1 MNWEARFERV
11 FMLTTA
17 HTHSAVCLALT
28 RAISRT
34 RTVEDIYASALDA
47 LGAGLG
53 VERAAILLFDPDGVM
68 RFKVYRGLSD
78 AYRRAVEG
86 HTPWQPDTPDPEP
99 IVVTDAAGLPYA
111 VLPASEVV
119 RFIIPQYVQDDPA
132 LAGVL
137 DESMADRIAEKLRGK
152 SVREV
157 LPKHLLDVPSARAD
171 DTIIEVAA
179 LMARLRSPLVAV
191 LKDRRLHGVVTA
203 SRLLEAAL
211 RP

>member
-1 MNWEARFERV
+1 MVLRV
-11 FMLTTA
+11 
-17 HTHSAVCLALT
+17 
-28 RAISRT
+28 RA
-34 RTVEDIYASALDA
+34 EDIAEEFPVVPADADALDA
-47 LGAGLG
+47 ARMLAQHRLPG
-53 VERAAILLFDPDGVM
+53 
-68 RFKVYRGLSD
+68 
-78 AYRRAVEG
+78 
-86 HTPWQPDTPDPEP
+86 
-99 IVVTDAAGLPYA
+99 IVVTDPAGLPFA

-137 DESMADRIAEKLRGK
+137 DESMADRIAEKLHGK

-171 DTIIEVAA
+171 DTVIEVAA

-191 LKDRRLHGVVTA
+191 LKDGKLHGVVTA

-211 RP
+211 RR